1 MLRFDP
7 DLNSW
12 SFGLYFISVMAA
24 NKTIQKEISLSG
36 VGIHSG
42 KNVRLVLKPAE
53 SGEITFLRVDL
64 GRLEARLNPR
74 NLEARNSTTLLG
86 EKFEVR
92 TVEHLMAALFAF
104 GINSLSI
111 ELDADEIP
119 IMDGSA
125 RPFALAIKEAGM
137 RRLALPIH
145 PLKIRKPLIL
155 EEKDAFVSAAPSPSG
170 GGVELSYSIEYPHPA
185 IRRQSLSLKL
195 SPQSFVR
202 EIAPARTFGFLKD
215 VERLRSRGLALG
227 GSFENAVVLDE
238 EKVLNGPLRFP
249 DEFVRHKLLDL
260 AGDLGLLGR
269 PLIGRFEAH
278 KAGHRLHVK
287 LVHFLLDHP
296 EYWTA
301 A

>member
-1 MLRFDP
+1 
-7 DLNSW
+7 
-12 SFGLYFISVMAA
+12 MAA
-24 NKTIQKEISLSG
+24 KKTIQKEISFSG

-53 SGEITFLRVDL
+53 SGEITFLRIDL
-64 GRLEARLNPR
+64 GRLETRLNPR
-74 NLEARNSTTLLG
+74 NLEARNGTTLLG
-86 EKFEVR
+86 EKFQVR
-92 TVEHLMAALFAF
+92 TLEHLMAALFAF
-104 GINSLSI
+104 GINSLAI

-125 RPFALAIKEAGM
+125 RPFALAIKKAGT
-137 RRLALPIH
+137 RRLALPIR
-145 PLKIRKPLIL
+145 PLKIRKPLVL
-155 EEKDAFVSAAPSPSG
+155 EENGASISAVPSPG
-170 GGVELSYSIEYPHPA
+170 GRGVELSYSIEYSHPA
-185 IRRQSLSLKL
+185 IRRQSLSLRL

-215 VERLRSRGLALG
+215 VEMLRTQGLALG

-260 AGDLGLLGR
+260 AGDLSLLGR

-287 LVHFLLDHP
+287 LVQFLLDHSD
-296 EYWTA
+296 YWTA